1 MGFTD
6 ENSILETPMAENFL
20 VAAKFIFAMSPLLA
34 LGVIFWNAYDDPQEE
49 EKRRHTKKGGCGGC
63 KDC

>member
-1 MGFTD
+1 
-6 ENSILETPMAENFL
+6 
-20 VAAKFIFAMSPLLA
+20 MSPLLA
-34 LGVIFWNAYDDPQEE
+34 LGVIFWNAAYDDPQEE